1 MPSAM
6 PRCWAR
12 SSNRSQTPCFAQRS
26 NGCAAGH
33 HGPNSAGM
41 LVPFRPILVPPE
53 NRRDGPPQ
61 LLRRLAARPHR
72 LDQRLPNRP
81 RQLWAASAGLFLYSL
96 LFLMAC
102 WGRSGA
108 RRGGWGREAAG
119 ASGPWRQQ
127 SILGRGRWDAD
138 ALHDIVCGYVV
149 AHRADEDAVPVIDEA
164 GFLEQGKASCGVAR
178 QHTGSGPL
186 AAGLDPVGARLPSA
200 GSACTRPMFR
210 GTVMALSSGPC
221 ICPRPGPRIRCVG
234 LRCTYRR
241 RLPLRPSRTL
251 HVPWSSGPSR
261 RGCRSPGWPAAGDN
275 IHGVSE
281 VERALR
287 RAGKGYVPGVSAI
300 SQFNS

>member
-1 MPSAM
+1 
-6 PRCWAR
+6 
-12 SSNRSQTPCFAQRS
+12 
-26 NGCAAGH
+26 
-33 HGPNSAGM
+33 
-41 LVPFRPILVPPE
+41 
-53 NRRDGPPQ
+53 
-61 LLRRLAARPHR
+61 
-72 LDQRLPNRP
+72 
-81 RQLWAASAGLFLYSL
+81 
-96 LFLMAC
+96 
-102 WGRSGA
+102 
-108 RRGGWGREAAG
+108 
-119 ASGPWRQQ
+119 
-127 SILGRGRWDAD
+127 
-138 ALHDIVCGYVV
+138 
-149 AHRADEDAVPVIDEA
+149 
-164 GFLEQGKASCGVAR
+164 LEQGKASCGVAR

-186 AAGLDPVGARLPSA
+186 AAGLDPVGARSPIA

-281 VERALR
+281 VERTLR

-300 SQFNS
+300 NQFNSWGSKPPIAGTAAAIADTLDPSAGHRLSAGPAAKAKGCSTGPIWNWPILRRPNTTRPRPVCGPGAL